1 MRVLG
6 RAEWNRPLGGGSG
19 GIEGSERQRES
30 SKVAVEGGRT
40 SCGETIVGRHRG
52 GRKQREM
59 LVLGRA
65 EWNRPLS
72 GEQVREGLKA
82 RRGRGSRPKL
92 QWKADGSLV
101 EGKGGYCRVWMVQV
115 SGKLLV

>member
-40 SCGETIVGRHRG
+40 SCGESIEGRHRG
-52 GRKQREM
+52 GRKEREM
-59 LVLGRA
+59 RVLGRV
-65 EWNRPLS
+65 EWNRPS
-72 GEQVREGLKA
+72 GG
-82 RRGRGSRPKL
+82 GS
-92 QWKADGSLV
+92 GGV
-101 EGKGGYCRVWMVQV
+101 EGSQRQRESSKVAVEGGRIA
-115 SGKLLV
+115 G